1 MKIDRRQWLELS
13 ELLDTA
19 LDLEPEQRDAWLHE
33 LSGENLAHREPLR
46 TLLAQI
52 ALLETHDFLKTPD
65 FATALRSEAEQRLS
79 AGPDLKAGMEVG
91 AYRLL
96 REIGQG
102 GMGCVWLAERSDGRF
117 ERQVALKFPYAGLHR
132 QQLKE
137 RLRRERDILARLEH
151 PNIARLYDAD
161 VTHLDQPFLVLE
173 YVDGVPINDYCER
186 HRLTVRDRVV
196 LFLQVLN
203 ATRYAHSHLVI
214 HRDLKPS
221 NILITSDGIARL
233 LDFGIAKLTSEGE
246 ARETALTQFGGRT
259 LTPDYASPE
268 QISGHPIT
276 TASDVYS
283 LGVVLYELLTGSRP
297 YRLKRDSRASLED
310 AIAEADVIAPSRAR
324 FTPDIAEQRA
334 VSPQKLSRELRG
346 DLDAIILKALQKNLS
361 DRYASVDTLE
371 VDLKH
376 WLDGEVV
383 EAQPPGTWY
392 RISKLVGRHRLP
404 FAAAGAVLLSLLAG
418 AGVAIWQARAAIAQ
432 AERLQAT
439 KGFLVDIFNANSRD
453 QDDPLKAQQTTA
465 RDLLDRAAARL
476 DSGAQPSI
484 DETEE
489 MLSIL
494 GGIYRDLGLDDKSAA
509 LLLRRIAL
517 AKQLYGTDDLRY
529 AAAEVDYAKSVYDT
543 NEWKQA
549 LAPLQDAERILNAHG
564 DNSSYTRGQQLGAM
578 AEYLRGTD
586 RNRSYEYAQ
595 RGLVLE
601 RRFFPHGQQLI
612 EDLRM
617 AALTD
622 TETGRIDRAQ
632 PLLKEALAVQ
642 EREGAR
648 EVNLIR
654 PLVELAEIQAG
665 ELDNAAAE
673 INFRRGLEI
682 SQRINGEEHVDTIQC
697 RLRLGKYLR
706 GIGHLLES
714 EAMLRQAEVDA
725 VKLLGENESF
735 HLPTVRYEFGL
746 TEYGLGDYAAAAD
759 LYRRAI
765 AGREMKRSGNRQHA
779 LMLTNYA
786 RLLTD
791 TGHAAESERL
801 MSRALEGFSNS
812 QVGVGS
818 SEAPVVLSAMYM
830 ALAKPEEAMQALD
843 KYPQG
848 RELLTPLMKVDLEL
862 QRAAVYADTGKTD
875 EAEAI
880 LQHQWQRLQRL
891 PQVEN
896 LHLLEAQIQLQLGR
910 LLLQRGAADEARSM
924 LEASLKARSAVLS
937 PHSPVL
943 ADTEVALA
951 ECLLALGDRVHS
963 RTLFEAAQAIQAVN
977 VELGDRYR
985 LPLLTLKA
993 HLTQNPASRHA
1004 SP

>member
-1 MKIDRRQWLELS
+1 MKIDRDQWLELS
-13 ELLDTA
+13 DLLDTA
-19 LDLEPEQRDAWLHE
+19 LDLDPEQRDTWLRE
-33 LSGENLAHREPLR
+33 LSGERATHREPLR

-65 FATALRSEAEQRLS
+65 FAAALRSETAQRLS
-79 AGPDLKAGMEVG
+79 AAPDLKAGMEVG

-96 REIGQG
+96 RELGQG
-102 GMGCVWLAERSDGRF
+102 GMGYVWLAERSDGRF

-132 QQLKE
+132 RQLKE

-161 VTHLDQPFLVLE
+161 VTQLDQPFLVLE
-173 YVDGVPINDYCER
+173 YVDGVAINDYCDQQ
-186 HRLTVRDRVV
+186 RLTVRDRVV
-196 LFLQVLN
+196 LFLQVLS
-203 ATRYAHSHLVI
+203 ATGYAHSHLVI

-221 NILITSDGIARL
+221 NILITGDRVARL
-233 LDFGIAKLTSEGE
+233 LDFGIAKLTSDGE
-246 ARETALTQFGGRT
+246 ARETALTEFGGRT

-268 QISGHPIT
+268 QISGQSIT

-283 LGVVLYELLTGSRP
+283 LGVVLYELLAGSRP

-310 AIAEADVIAPSRAR
+310 AIAEADVMAPSRAR
-324 FTPDIAEQRA
+324 FSFEIAEQRA
-334 VSPQKLSRELRG
+334 TSPQKLSRELRG
-346 DLDAIILKALQKNLS
+346 DLDAIILKALQKTLS
-361 DRYASVDTLE
+361 ERYASVDTFA

-383 EAQPPGTWY
+383 EAQPPSTWY
-392 RISKLVGRHRLP
+392 RLSKLVRRHRLP
-404 FAAAGAVLLSLLAG
+404 FGAAAAVLLSLLAG
-418 AGVAIWQARAAIAQ
+418 AAVAVWQARAAIAQ

-484 DETEE
+484 EETEE

-494 GGIYRDLGLDDKSAA
+494 GGLYRDLGLDDKSAA
-509 LLLRRIAL
+509 LLLRRIAV
-517 AKQLYGTDDLRY
+517 AKQLYGADDLRY

-543 NEWKQA
+543 NDWKQA
-549 LAPLQDAERILNAHG
+549 LAPLQDAERILDAHG
-564 DNSSYTRGQQLGAM
+564 DNSSFTRGQQLGAM
-578 AEYLRGTD
+578 AEYLRGSD

-595 RGLVLE
+595 RGIVLE

-673 INFRRGLEI
+673 KNFRRGLEI
-682 SQRINGEEHVDTIQC
+682 SQRINGEEQVDTIQC

-706 GIGHLLES
+706 GSGHLLES
-714 EAMLRQAEVDA
+714 EAMLQQAEANA

-735 HLPTVRYEFGL
+735 HLPTVRYEFAL
-746 TEYGLGDYAAAAD
+746 TEYVLGNYATAAD

-765 AGREMKRSGNRQHA
+765 AGRELKRSGNRQHA

-786 RLLTD
+786 RLLTE
-791 TGHAAESERL
+791 TGHAVDSERL

-818 SEAPVVLSAMYM
+818 SDAPVVLSGMYL
-830 ALAKPEEAMQALD
+830 ALAKPEEAMQVLD

-848 RELLTPLMKVDLEL
+848 RELLTPVMKVEHEL
-862 QRAAVYADTGKTD
+862 QRAAVYADMGTTD
-875 EAEAI
+875 KAEAI
-880 LQHQWQRLQRL
+880 LRQQMQRLQAL

-896 LHLLEAQIQLQLGR
+896 LHLLAAQIQLQLGR
-910 LLLQRGAADEARSM
+910 LLLPRGAADEARMM
-924 LEASLKARSAVLS
+924 LEASLKERSAVLS

-951 ECLLALGDRVHS
+951 ECLLALGDRAQS
-963 RTLFEAAQAIQAVN
+963 KLLFDAAQAIQTFN
-977 VELGDRYR
+977 IELADKYR
-985 LPLLTLKA
+985 QPLLTLKT
-993 HLTQNPASRHA
+993 HLALNIPRRTGP
-1004 SP
+1004 